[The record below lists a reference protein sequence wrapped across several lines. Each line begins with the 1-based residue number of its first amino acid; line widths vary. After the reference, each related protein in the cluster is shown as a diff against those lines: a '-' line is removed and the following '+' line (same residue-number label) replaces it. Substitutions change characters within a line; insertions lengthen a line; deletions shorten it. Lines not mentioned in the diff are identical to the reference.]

1 MDMNVTS
8 RDEVIGLLQSN
19 RETLDR
25 FGVEALAL
33 FGSVARDRLRKRSD
47 IDILVRFKRPTWSN
61 YIGLKYYLQDLLGRN
76 VDLVTPKALKPATI
90 PTIEKDLMYVIT

>member
-1 MDMNVTS
+1 MNVIS
-8 RDEVIGLLQSN
+8 RDEVIDLLQSN
-19 RETLDR
+19 REALDQ
-25 FGVEALAL
+25 FGVESLAL

-47 IDILVRFKRPTWSN
+47 IDILVRFTQPTWNN

-90 PTIEKDLMYVIT
+90 PTIEKDLLYVIA

>member
-1 MDMNVTS
+1 MNVIS
-8 RDEVIGLLQSN
+8 RDEVIDLLQSN
-19 RETLDR
+19 REALDQ
-25 FGVEALAL
+25 FGVESLAL

-47 IDILVRFKRPTWSN
+47 IDILVRFKQPTWNN

-90 PTIEKDLMYVIT
+90 PTIEKDLLYVIA